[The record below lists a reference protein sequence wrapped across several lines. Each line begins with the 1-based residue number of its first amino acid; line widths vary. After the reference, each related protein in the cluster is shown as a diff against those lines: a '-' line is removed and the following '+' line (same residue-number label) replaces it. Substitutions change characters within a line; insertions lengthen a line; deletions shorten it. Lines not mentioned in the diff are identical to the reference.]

1 MRRLIVAAILLHI
14 SFLAIPNH
22 SHAAKHMVV
31 GDHEVTISGEPY
43 EEKVFVP
50 GGVAYDNADGDRDL
64 NIKAQF
70 ETDGGDTLVFFLEV
84 LSGGTACP
92 AQYRFIFA
100 ESDGQI
106 SITDSFGTCSDL
118 PELRVSPE
126 KVIVIFPNMNGQGT
140 TSYRLEGEEVVEVK

>member
-1 MRRLIVAAILLHI
+1 MKLIVAV
-14 SFLAIPNH
+14 SFLLIAFLTIPDH
-22 SHAAKHMVV
+22 CFAVKHMIV

-43 EEKVFVP
+43 EEKVFIP
-50 GGVAYDNADGDRDL
+50 GGMAYDNADGDRAL

-70 ETDGGDTLVFFLEV
+70 EIDGGDTLAFFLET

-100 ESDGQI
+100 ESDGQV

-126 KVIVIFPNMNGQGT
+126 NVMVIFPNMDGNGT
-140 TSYRLEGEEVVEVK
+140 TSYPLQGEDVVEVK